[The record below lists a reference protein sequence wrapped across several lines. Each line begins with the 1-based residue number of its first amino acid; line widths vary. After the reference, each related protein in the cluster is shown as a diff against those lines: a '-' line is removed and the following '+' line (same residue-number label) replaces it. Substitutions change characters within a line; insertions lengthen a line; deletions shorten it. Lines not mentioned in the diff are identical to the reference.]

1 MVFVGRDSEP
11 QILKC
16 IKVHFCPMPRKIP
29 KKETKRTERIKAHY
43 DLEIRLAERLRNSSK
58 DERKKLYMELYDQ
71 LFQQIP
77 DQPTLAQKHDTKIRF
92 NHMSQQMTLVKK
104 YLKHDAVFLEI
115 GPGSCALSIEVAKF
129 VRKVYAVDVSTEIT
143 KDEILPHNFELIISD
158 GSSIPVPQNSVDFV
172 YSNQLMEH
180 LHPED
185 AVDQLQ
191 NVYNVLSPGGI
202 YICRTPNRLTGPHD
216 ISRYF
221 DDIATGFH
229 LKEYT
234 VSELYDLFSA
244 IGFCRMEYFA
254 GGKGIFIKIPLF
266 LIESCEYSLTRLPQ
280 KLRNRLTDQLLIRA
294 LFGITIL
301 AEKPRRISKT

>member
-1 MVFVGRDSEP
+1 
-11 QILKC
+11 
-16 IKVHFCPMPRKIP
+16 MPRKIP
-29 KKETKRTERIKAHY
+29 KNETKRIGRIKAHY
-43 DLEIRLAERLRNSSK
+43 DLEIGLAERLRNSSK
-58 DERKKLYMELYDQ
+58 DERKTLYTELYDQ

-77 DQPTLAQKHDTKIRF
+77 DQPTVAQKHDAKIRL
-92 NHMSQQMTLVKK
+92 NHVSQQMNLVKK
-104 YLKHDAVFLEI
+104 YLKSDSVFLEI

-158 GSSIPVPQNSVDFV
+158 GSSIPVPRNSVDFV

-180 LHPED
+180 LHPGD
-185 AVDQLQ
+185 AICQLQ
-191 NVYNVLSPGGI
+191 NVYNSLSPGGV

-234 VSELYDLFSA
+234 VSELYDLFCA
-244 IGFCRMEYFA
+244 IGFCKMKYFA
-254 GGKGIFIKIPLF
+254 GGKGVFIKLPLS
-266 LIESCEYSLTRLPQ
+266 LIKLCEYSLTRLPQ
-280 KLRNRLTDQLLIRA
+280 NLRKRLTDQLLIRA
-294 LFGITIL
+294 LLGITIL
-301 AEKPRRISKT
+301 AEKPWRISEPYIL